1 MKQNLKEKVGEF
13 LFLGKKLVLRHKKAQ
28 WVKLGFLKLHK
39 KMVPRRGFEPR
50 TQGFSVPCSTD

>member
-1 MKQNLKEKVGEF
+1 MGNFIGEMF
-13 LFLGKKLVLRHKKAQ
+13 LDQIHLDFGNKKAQ
-28 WVKLGFLKLHK
+28 WVKLGFLKIHK